1 MASTQTHDYLV
12 GPEHHGGGTNCC
24 KFTSPAALLLAG
36 AAARPG
42 AAAAT
47 GPRLRAAALR
57 SAAQPEGARAREAH
71 MPHLAAVSPSQ
82 VHAPA
87 AADAVRRCPRC
98 RPSAASAPTCA
109 AHPVRSRRAGR
120 VCARRRIRP
129 LAAVRQY
136 DVNRPRR
143 GAPLAGGRV
152 RRADGTSATSR
163 GARVPRDVTV
173 RLALSLSV

>member
-1 MASTQTHDYLV
+1 MGLMQVYLYRR
-12 GPEHHGGGTNCC
+12 GPEEHGAATCVIGCPL
-24 KFTSPAALLLAG
+24 PAALLLAG

-42 AAAAT
+42 ATAAS
-47 GPRLRAAALR
+47 GSQRLAAALG
-57 SAAQPEGARAREAH
+57 SAARPKGARSHAPRARH
-71 MPHLAAVSPSQ
+71 WQPSPLHRM
-82 VHAPA
+82 HAPA
-87 AADAVRRCPRC
+87 PADAVRRCPRC

-109 AHPVRSRRAGR
+109 ARPVRSRRAGR
-120 VCARRRIRP
+120 VCARRRLRP
-129 LAAVRQY
+129 LAAARQY